1 MSDEGASK
9 YDFYVQILNSPE
21 PYSPDALFLKYVFS
35 ALLNQPHRKSGS
47 MKNRNSP
54 YIGNKLIDAFH
65 KDNSTFKTQPSDKT
79 GYTFLWLI
87 LNQVRQ

>member
-1 MSDEGASK
+1 MIFMFK
-9 YDFYVQILNSPE
+9 YLIRPSLTHLTLSV
-21 PYSPDALFLKYVFS
+21 KYVFI

>member
-1 MSDEGASK
+1 MSDEGTSK
-9 YDFYVQILNSPE
+9 YDFYVQIFNSPE
-21 PYSPDALFLKYVFS
+21 HCSPDGGCKICVHCAVKK
-35 ALLNQPHRKSGS
+35 AQRKSGS
-47 MKNRNSP
+47 MKNRNSL

-79 GYTFLWLI
+79 GYTFLCLI